1 MNGRTRSIL
10 LQVAFKGA
18 IELVGSDKSTVD
30 TLSATTA
37 NLYEILIGLHD
48 ELSINPDEGA
58 KSGRSGAQFGSGREA
73 PSSTTVTPVG
83 ETFIYEG
90 VLIEDFR
97 AAKAAPGSTIKHNYP
112 DFKTVN
118 GQPIDGVT
126 GPRGAAWIK
135 DQDGSPNEAVSVL
148 TTAADQKVM

>member
-18 IELVGSDKSTVD
+18 IELVKSEKSTVD
-30 TLSATTA
+30 ALSATSA
-37 NLYEILIGLHD
+37 NLYEILMGLHE
-48 ELSINPDEGA
+48 ELGINPDEGV
-58 KSGRSGAQFGSGREA
+58 KSRGGTSFVTRDG
-73 PSSTTVTPVG
+73 PTPVTPVG

-97 AAKAAPGSTIKHNYP
+97 AAKAAPGSTIKHNFP

-118 GQPIDGVT
+118 GQPINGVT
-126 GPRGAAWIK
+126 GPRGAAWLK
-135 DQDGSPNEAVSVL
+135 DQDGGLNEAVSVL
-148 TTAADQKVM
+148 VTAADTKVM